1 MTELTDLLRPSRD
14 CTCSLLR
21 QATRAVTQ
29 HYEASFRGA
38 GIRGTQFT
46 VLSMLAQAGPMP
58 MARLAVRLGL
68 ERTTLTRNLK
78 PLVARGFVVLS
89 GDADGRVRRAEIT
102 AEGETAVREAF
113 PRWRDAQA
121 TVHQVLSKFPL
132 VLPTQP

>member
-78 PLVARGFVVLS
+78 PLLRDQLVEVRQER
-89 GDADGRVRRAEIT
+89 DGRVRRVAIT
-102 AEGETAVREAF
+102 AKGEAAARAAF
-113 PRWRDAQA
+113 PLWKKAQDNA
-121 TVHQVLSKFPL
+121 RVRPL
-132 VLPTQP
+132 LP